1 MLSYIFLGT
10 VITEWKDGESIWKT
24 ILTDLKKINLFA
36 EKLAEV
42 CAHFKFDG
50 YLLNVENEIS
60 KDLVPRLIQF
70 VALLKA
76 NLDLYCGRRTW
87 LIWYDSVTTEGD
99 LDWQNKLCLLNK

>member
-1 MLSYIFLGT
+1 M
-10 VITEWKDGESIWKT
+10 ITEWKDGESIWKT
-24 ILTDLKKINLFA
+24 ILTDVKKLNLFA

-60 KDLVPRLIQF
+60 KELVPRLIQF

-76 NLDLYCGRRTW
+76 NLDLHCGRRTW

-99 LDWQNKLCLLNK
+99 LDWQNKLCPLNK